1 MNMEIFAI
9 LWPFLLFLLFVGL
22 VVIILLYKRKRARER
37 TEQIRAIAPMLGW
50 QFLETAPFNWIPNLD
65 KFSLFTSGHT
75 KSIRN
80 MLYGEAN
87 GIKAALFDYEY
98 VVGSGKNR
106 STCNQSVAY
115 FEPRDLRVPFFSLR
129 PESAFHKLATV
140 FGYQDIDFGNRPLF
154 SSKYLLRGADEQ
166 AIRNT
171 FTDAVLTFYEANQG
185 LATDAGGNQLFVFRS
200 GHRAAPH
207 ELQGFMNSVL
217 PLANLLAR
225 HW

>member
-1 MNMEIFAI
+1 MQIFAI
-9 LWPFLLFLLFVGL
+9 LLPFLLFFLFIGL
-22 VVIILLYKRKRARER
+22 VVGIFLYQRKRERER
-37 TEQIRAIAPMLGW
+37 TEQLRATAPLLGW
-50 QFLETAPFNWIPNLD
+50 QFVETAPFNWIPNLD
-65 KFSLFTSGHT
+65 KFALFNSGHS

-87 GIKAALFDYEY
+87 GIKAALFDYVY

-106 STCNQSVAY
+106 TTYNQSVAY
-115 FEPRDLRVPFFSLR
+115 FEPRDLNVPFFSLR
-129 PESAFHKLATV
+129 PENALHKLASV

-171 FTDAVLTFYEANQG
+171 FTDALMTFYETNQG
-185 LATDAGGNQLFVFRS
+185 LATDGGGNQLFVFRTA
-200 GHRAAPH
+200 HRAAPH

-217 PLANLLAR
+217 PLTNLFAR
-225 HW
+225 RW

>member
-1 MNMEIFAI
+1 MEFTPI
-9 LWPFLLFLLFVGL
+9 LFPVLFFVLLIGL
-22 VVIILLYKRKRARER
+22 VVAVSLYQRKRARER
-37 TEQIRAIAPMLGW
+37 TEQIRAIAPLLGW
-50 QFLETAPFNWIPNLD
+50 QFVETAPFNWIPNLD
-65 KFSLFTSGHT
+65 KFSLFNSGHS

-87 GIKAALFDYEY
+87 GIKAALFDYVY

-106 STCNQSVAY
+106 TTYDQTVAY
-115 FEPRDLRVPFFSLR
+115 FEPRDLNTAFFSLR

-154 SSKYLLRGADEQ
+154 SSKYLLRGPDEQ

-171 FTDAVLTFYEANQG
+171 FTDALLTFYETNQG
-185 LATDAGGNQLFVFRS
+185 LATDGGGNQLFVFRS

-207 ELQGFMNSVL
+207 ESQGFMNSVL
-217 PLANLLAR
+217 PLADLFAHR
-225 HW
+225 W

>member
-1 MNMEIFAI
+1 MEIFSI
-9 LWPFLLFLLFVGL
+9 IWPFLLFFLFVGL
-22 VVIILLYKRKRARER
+22 VVGILLYKRKRERER
-37 TEQIRAIAPMLGW
+37 TEQLKATAPMLGW
-50 QFLETAPFNWIPNLD
+50 QFVETAPFNWIPNLD
-65 KFSLFTSGHT
+65 KFSLFNSGHS

-87 GIKAALFDYEY
+87 GVKAALFDYIY

-106 STCNQSVAY
+106 TTYYQSVAY
-115 FEPRDLRVPFFSLR
+115 FEPRDLSVPFFSLR
-129 PESAFHKLATV
+129 PETAFHKLASV

-171 FTDAVLTFYEANQG
+171 FTDALLTFYETNQG
-185 LATDAGGNQLFVFRS
+185 LATDGGGNQLFVFRS

-207 ELQGFMNSVL
+207 ELQGFMNNVL
-217 PLANLLAR
+217 PLTNLFAHR
-225 HW
+225 W

>member
-1 MNMEIFAI
+1 MQIFAI
-9 LWPFLLFLLFVGL
+9 LLPFLLFFLFIGL
-22 VVIILLYKRKRARER
+22 VVGIFLYQRKRERER
-37 TEQIRAIAPMLGW
+37 TEQLRATAPLLGW
-50 QFLETAPFNWIPNLD
+50 QFVETAPFNWIPNLD
-65 KFSLFTSGHT
+65 KFALFNSGHS

-87 GIKAALFDYEY
+87 GIKAALFDYVY

-106 STCNQSVAY
+106 TTYNQSVAY
-115 FEPRDLRVPFFSLR
+115 FEPRDLNIPFFSLR
-129 PESAFHKLATV
+129 PENALHKLASV

-171 FTDAVLTFYEANQG
+171 FTDALMTFYETNQG
-185 LATDAGGNQLFVFRS
+185 LATDGGGNQLFVFRTA
-200 GHRAAPH
+200 HRAAPH

-217 PLANLLAR
+217 PLTNLFAR
-225 HW
+225 RW